1 MAKDR
6 PSRLRPLTLRLLTGP
21 AHALYYV
28 IMNFVN
34 NFDLNGGLFVID
46 AAIMILAYAHDH
58 PQSYQVR
65 QVPYQNVASILLD
78 DQVIFPQQQVF
89 FPPNRLRVIRLPE
102 HFSFDNPDISAWLLS
117 LLPDLGEDVE
127 APSSDQMW
135 LTTSH
140 LTKAKQLLIEVSFE

>member
-1 MAKDR
+1 M
-6 PSRLRPLTLRLLTGP
+6 
-21 AHALYYV
+21 
-28 IMNFVN
+28 
-34 NFDLNGGLFVID
+34 ID

-89 FPPNRLRVIRLPE
+89 FPPYRLRVIRLPE